1 MATERVPMRKSKEIL
16 RQKWLLGRPH
26 RQIARALQV
35 GVGTVSAVVSRAE
48 AAALTW
54 EQVAA
59 LPEPELEG
67 RLYTAVAKRV
77 DAPLPDPASIDVEVR
92 RPGVTLRLL
101 HLEYREAHPDGYGY
115 TQFCDHY
122 RRWKQRQR
130 VVMRQTHRAG
140 EKLFSDYAGKKPHWI
155 DPLTGAVQPAEL
167 FVAVLGASNYT
178 YAEATETQS
187 VGDWCGSHTR
197 ALEYFGGVPE
207 LVVPDQL
214 KAAVTVP
221 SRYEPEIQRTFQEW
235 ATHYGTAVLP
245 ARPARPR
252 DKAKVEVAVQ
262 IVERWVLARLRHQQ
276 FFSLGELNTRIREL
290 VEELNARLMR
300 RYGQSR
306 RQLFTALEHGAL
318 KPLPAARFVVAT
330 WKRVRVHIDYHV
342 VLDHHFYSAP
352 FPLVHQGLEAR
363 LTATSVEL
371 FRRGQRVALHARS
384 LVRGQYTTDPAHMP
398 SAHRRHAEWSP
409 ARLIRWAQKIG
420 PMTAQLVEVIL
431 HDRPHPEQGY
441 RSCLGLMRL
450 GRGYGAQRLEAACTR
465 AFLARARSSR
475 HVEAI
480 LKSGLDRVPPIVPT
494 PAAAPPSDPHEN
506 VRGAA
511 YYERPAPLRK
521 E

>member
-1 MATERVPMRKSKEIL
+1 
-16 RQKWLLGRPH
+16 
-26 RQIARALQV
+26 
-35 GVGTVSAVVSRAE
+35 
-48 AAALTW
+48 
-54 EQVAA
+54 
-59 LPEPELEG
+59 
-67 RLYTAVAKRV
+67 
-77 DAPLPDPASIDVEVR
+77 
-92 RPGVTLRLL
+92 
-101 HLEYREAHPDGYGY
+101 
-115 TQFCDHY
+115 
-122 RRWKQRQR
+122 
-130 VVMRQTHRAG
+130 
-140 EKLFSDYAGKKPHWI
+140 
-155 DPLTGAVQPAEL
+155 
-167 FVAVLGASNYT
+167 
-178 YAEATETQS
+178 
-187 VGDWCGSHTR
+187 
-197 ALEYFGGVPE
+197 
-207 LVVPDQL
+207 
-214 KAAVTVP
+214 VTVP

-262 IVERWVLARLRHQQ
+262 IVERWILARLRHQQ
-276 FFSLGELNTRIREL
+276 FFSLGELNTRIHEL
-290 VEELNARLMR
+290 VEELNGRVMR

-306 RQLFTALEHGAL
+306 RQLFTALERGAL
-318 KPLPAARFVVAT
+318 KPLPAERFVVAT

-342 VLDHHFYSAP
+342 ALDHHFYSAP
-352 FPLVHQGLEAR
+352 FQLVHQELEAR

-371 FRRGQRVALHARS
+371 FRRGQRVALHVRS

-420 PMTAQLVEVIL
+420 PMTAQLVEAIL

-465 AFLARARSSR
+465 AYLARARSSR

-480 LKSGLDRVPPIVPT
+480 LKSGLDRVPPIAPQ
-494 PAAAPPSDPHEN
+494 PAAAPPGDPHEN